1 MIQTLRS
8 RRAILA
14 TASLVSTLTDTL
26 GGPLLVSGGGTVDAK
41 THSFAANQGL
51 SLSNGLASGINYSI
65 GLLFNFDT
73 ATSCRWVLDFKNL
86 VVDAGFYIVD
96 SMFTLYPVTGA
107 FGPFPTSTTVPAVL
121 TRDGATNVVSS
132 YANWMSRHLDLK
144 ASPYTCTSYGRFR

>member
-26 GGPLLVSGGGTVDAK
+26 GGPLLVSGGGTVDA
-41 THSFAANQGL
+41 
-51 SLSNGLASGINYSI
+51 
-65 GLLFNFDT
+65 
-73 ATSCRWVLDFKNL
+73 
-86 VVDAGFYIVD
+86 
-96 SMFTLYPVTGA
+96 
-107 FGPFPTSTTVPAVL
+107 TTVPAVL